1 MAHFGF
7 SGEVEQLLVDLLACQ
22 RRNRER
28 RHKMTARLGEDRTNL
43 SAAVTQTADQLKAL
57 VSRDPA
63 TDDEKYTL
71 ADEVQTQLLIKSE
84 QPMDYLSNY
93 DMKV

>member
-1 MAHFGF
+1 
-7 SGEVEQLLVDLLACQ
+7 
-22 RRNRER
+22 
-28 RHKMTARLGEDRTNL
+28 MTARLGQDRTHL
-43 SAAVTQTADQLKAL
+43 SAAVTQAPDQLKAL

-63 TDDEKYTL
+63 SDDKKYTL